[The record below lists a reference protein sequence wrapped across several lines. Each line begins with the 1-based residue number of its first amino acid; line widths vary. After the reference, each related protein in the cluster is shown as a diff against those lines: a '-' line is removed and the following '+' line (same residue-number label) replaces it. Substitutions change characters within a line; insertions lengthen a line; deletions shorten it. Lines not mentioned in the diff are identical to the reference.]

1 MSEWGF
7 TNLHF
12 AAMTG
17 QCKVVEL
24 KLEQDKSKI
33 KKENIKNDFGM
44 LPLHYAAEMGHT
56 YVFMALLEV
65 SEDQNPKGEDGNT
78 PLCLAAENVIQQNS
92 TQSCNE
98 WVKLCIDS
106 SSCSPQTFQIHSVG
120 AYKRDSGSKSMETLE
135 SEFTQA
141 LGGMAKYDPFMEVP
155 DCSLWP
161 AVVI

>member
-1 MSEWGF
+1 MNEWGF

-78 PLCLAAENVIQQNS
+78 PLCLAAENGHLSIVNIILGNIDVRNPNGNMPS
-92 TQSCNE
+92 RRASLKKAVTQ
-98 WVKLCIDS
+98 
-106 SSCSPQTFQIHSVG
+106 G
-120 AYKRDSGSKSMETLE
+120 Y
-135 SEFTQA
+135 SE
-141 LGGMAKYDPFMEVP
+141 V
-155 DCSLWP
+155 WR
-161 AVVI
+161 